1 MINTENKKEIF
12 QYIIDRNVPIDLALE
27 IRDHMLS
34 QIEAELEENE
44 DFYVAFNKVKKTWKY
59 DLHSIYPLL
68 SWKAIT
74 RIHLHSV
81 RKISYDLQKQS
92 LYYFL
97 PLFLLISILTYSI
110 PQVTKNILFVI
121 YIAILVVSAS
131 LYFKNFK
138 LINSANTNF
147 KTNVSI
153 YQRGTTLFLIS
164 SMYIVI
170 FNLFNYSERY
180 EKYSTALINVIDK
193 YEFTLRN
200 LSYIVLVNIFIWAW
214 ILGSLYLKKYINAF
228 EKVDKQIKIKL

>member
-1 MINTENKKEIF
+1 MINSENEKEIF

-27 IRDHMLS
+27 LRDHMLS
-34 QIEAELEENE
+34 QVEAELGENE
-44 DFYVAFNKVKKTWKY
+44 DFYLAFIKVKKTWEY

-74 RIHLHSV
+74 PIHLHSV
-81 RKISYDLQKQS
+81 RKISYDLLKQS

-97 PLFLLISILTYSI
+97 PLFILILILTYFI

-138 LINSANTNF
+138 LINSANINF

-180 EKYSTALINVIDK
+180 EKYSTGLINVIDK

-200 LSYIVLVNIFIWAW
+200 VSYIVLENIFIWAW